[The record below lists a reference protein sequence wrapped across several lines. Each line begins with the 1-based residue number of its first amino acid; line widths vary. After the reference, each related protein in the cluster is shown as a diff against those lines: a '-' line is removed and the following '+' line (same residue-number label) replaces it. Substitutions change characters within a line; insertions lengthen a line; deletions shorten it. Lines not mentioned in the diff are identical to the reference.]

1 MYYKLIQKI
10 KQDSAERGMTDM
22 PINVNSKLPA
32 VKILAQEGVF
42 VMPHENAQK
51 QDIRPLRISILNL
64 MPMKMQTEV
73 QLFTLLGC
81 TPLQVE
87 VTLLYPRTHTPKHT
101 AHEYLDQFYKTFDQ
115 VQKSKFDG
123 LIITGAPVEQLDFDQ
138 VTYWS
143 ELKEIMEWS
152 RTNVYSTMYIC
163 WGAQAGLYYH
173 YGIDKVVLS
182 EKVSGIYKHKCLDS
196 RVPLVRGFDDVFYA
210 PHSRYTGVDARAV
223 QASRKLKVL
232 CTSDEVGPYII
243 TNRNGRRVF
252 VTGHPEYEKYTLRN
266 EYERDTGRGLN
277 IKIPKNYFADDDPKG
292 DVQVTWQS
300 HSNLLF
306 RNWLNYYVYQQTPF
320 DVESMKPLR

>member
-51 QDIRPLRISILNL
+51 QDIRPLRIAILNL

-123 LIITGAPVEQLDFDQ
+123 LIITGLLWDYHSL
-138 VTYWS
+138 VTRIYTRS
-143 ELKEIMEWS
+143 LAYPFCLK
-152 RTNVYSTMYIC
+152 T
-163 WGAQAGLYYH
+163 
-173 YGIDKVVLS
+173 LS
-182 EKVSGIYKHKCLDS
+182 SQSAES
-196 RVPLVRGFDDVFYA
+196 LVFSPDR
-210 PHSRYTGVDARAV
+210 
-223 QASRKLKVL
+223 
-232 CTSDEVGPYII
+232 
-243 TNRNGRRVF
+243 
-252 VTGHPEYEKYTLRN
+252 
-266 EYERDTGRGLN
+266 
-277 IKIPKNYFADDDPKG
+277 
-292 DVQVTWQS
+292 
-300 HSNLLF
+300 
-306 RNWLNYYVYQQTPF
+306 
-320 DVESMKPLR
+320 